1 MQRVFPYS
9 TMKKKIKLGHNDYF
23 QQQFQKIE
31 FAVSFFK
38 EYLPKEIVR
47 QMDFKTLRLAPGN
60 FVGKAL
66 RNRRSDV
73 LYDVQIGG
81 KKALFYIHLEHQR
94 SPDKKMAFRMLIYTV
109 RIWEQ
114 FELQYPRKSLPLIY
128 PMVVY
133 QGKKRWTSPLT
144 VHDFIDVPEFLK
156 PYCPQ
161 MTYDLMDLSSLK
173 DEDIQGELFQQLVLL
188 IMRSID
194 SPDINELLFEKY
206 FPFIKEVLKQKRG
219 IEYIEDMLYYLSYK
233 SKYLDREKIVEQL
246 SRDPETKNVRE
257 VAMTLAEQWK
267 QEGISIGIEKG
278 IEKGMEKGIEKG
290 MEKGIE
296 EGMEKGIEEGIEEGM
311 EKGIEE
317 GIKEGKTT
325 LVYKQLFIK
334 FKDEAEGWTER
345 LSWLSSEELEI
356 VAERILTAGTLE
368 EVFSGFVE

>member
-1 MQRVFPYS
+1 
-9 TMKKKIKLGHNDYF
+9 MKKKIKLGHNDYF

-73 LYDVQIGG
+73 LYEVQIGG

-114 FELQYPRKSLPLIY
+114 FELQYPKKKSLPLIY

-144 VHDFIDVPEFLK
+144 VHDFMDVPEFLK

-233 SKYLDREKIVEQL
+233 SKYLDRAKIVEQL
-246 SRDPETKNVRE
+246 SHDPETKNVRE

-278 IEKGMEKGIEKG
+278 MGRGMEKGKQEGMEKGIEKG
-290 MEKGIE
+290 MEKG
-296 EGMEKGIEEGIEEGM
+296 KQEGM

-317 GIKEGKTT
+317 GIKKGKTT

-334 FKDEAEGWTER
+334 FKNEAEGWTER
-345 LSWLSSEELEI
+345 LSWLSSEEMEI